1 MSRLSVIGQNMAKSK
16 YANVD
21 ANGGEDL
28 DANILAVSVE
38 QLEIENDM
46 YDAEALSGICS
57 GLEAIAE
64 EAELSIAEGGLNKSG
79 AAMMTRGVEELLGR
93 IGMGA
98 DAAVVSVESFGA
110 SGSREESTV
119 ASVEGIKEQAQ
130 NLWEYL
136 VKKYE
141 EIREKVFV
149 WFKKV
154 FSTAAGLKKKAQAIA
169 KQATDKN
176 GTKKDKADGNFK
188 LGGLA
193 KFLITGTDGKVKAG
207 SLKDDAAKL
216 KTLAA
221 KIFEDHASDAKKLA
235 GTTIDLLKAAQGF
248 DKWESDKADDFL
260 SGGKLL
266 GKDVTGVDAVQGES
280 GDGAY
285 LGARTLSN
293 PKAGGKDSL
302 EAVRKFYADNTVKF
316 EVAKKGDGKAIE
328 VDGDQEMDVLSVADA
343 KAIAEAVADLADSV
357 VAYESRYFSTKKELD
372 KVGAEAK
379 KLSDK
384 MKKVTP
390 KSVGNQANKAVSAA
404 YEMTERAFN
413 NPASQFTASV
423 MASGK
428 ALLDVCA
435 KSLSQYE

>member
-1 MSRLSVIGQNMAKSK
+1 MSRLTVIGQNMAKSK

-21 ANGGEDL
+21 ANGGADL
-28 DANILAVSVE
+28 DANILAVSLEHVE
-38 QLEIENDM
+38 LENEL
-46 YDAEALSGICS
+46 YDAEALSDICA

-64 EAELSIAEGGLNKSG
+64 EAELTIAEGGLNKSG
-79 AAMMTRGVEELLGR
+79 AAMMTRGVELLLGR

-98 DAAVVSVESFGA
+98 DVAVVSVESFGA

-119 ASVEGIKEQAQ
+119 ASCEGIKEQAQ
-130 NLWEYL
+130 NLWDYL

-176 GTKKDKADGNFK
+176 GTKKDKAEDNFK

-193 KFLITGTDGKVKAG
+193 KFLITGVDGKVDGGK
-207 SLKDDAAKL
+207 LKDDAGKL
-216 KTLAA
+216 KVLAA

-235 GTTIDLLKAAQGF
+235 GETTSLLKAAQGF
-248 DKWESDKADDFL
+248 DKWESDTAGDFL
-260 SGGKLL
+260 AGGKLL
-266 GKDVTGVDAVQGES
+266 GVDVKGVEPVSGETGA
-280 GDGAY
+280 GAY
-285 LGARTLSN
+285 LGARSLIN
-293 PKAGGKDSL
+293 PTAGGKNTL
-302 EAVRKFYADNTVKF
+302 EEVRKFYADSTVKF
-316 EVAKKGDGKAIE
+316 EVAKKSDGKAIE
-328 VDGDQEMDVLSVADA
+328 VDGDQEMNVLSVADA
-343 KAIAEAVADLADSV
+343 KAIAEYVADLADSV
-357 VAYESRYFSTKKELD
+357 IAFESRYFATKKELD
-372 KVGAEAK
+372 KVGAESK
-379 KLSDK
+379 KLGDK

-390 KSVGNQANKAVSAA
+390 KSVGNQASKAVGAA